1 MATSEDTTTP
11 LLSSPPGTLPPCFLF
26 RSSLLALS
34 QPREVAEDNRARGEH
49 SMSCQGV
56 WQRTRFGN
64 KRAGGETHSVKC
76 YVERLDS
83 LSGLDGDTTETF
95 ERLNNSAL
103 SLLLCF
109 MFPAEQGTPGT
120 IRKSIFTGE
129 LLNSFGSSE
138 GSFFSNAPLPG
149 PLGHRHSANGSLLS
163 PLSCAVS
170 RQRLLTGERQA
181 MSLKGYFSQQ
191 FRAGSIGRKE
201 LNFQRL

>member
-1 MATSEDTTTP
+1 MS
-11 LLSSPPGTLPPCFLF
+11 GC
-26 RSSLLALS
+26 
-34 QPREVAEDNRARGEH
+34 VAEDTVYESWG
-49 SMSCQGV
+49 
-56 WQRTRFGN
+56 
-64 KRAGGETHSVKC
+64 KTHSVKC
-76 YVERLDS
+76 YVNRLDS

-95 ERLNNSAL
+95 GRLNNSAL
-103 SLLLCF
+103 SLLLRF
-109 MFPAEQGTPGT
+109 LFPAGQGTPGS

-149 PLGHRHSANGSLLS
+149 PLGHRHSANSTLLSLLS
-163 PLSCAVS
+163 SVAS
-170 RQRLLTGERQA
+170 GQRLLTGERQA